1 MIALIKKGEKL
12 NPNNYRPISLLSCF
26 NKLFEKLLCKRL
38 VQFLERNQI
47 LFNYQYGFRKLH
59 STTLALIEFTDTII
73 RFLDDDNHCIS
84 VFIDLTKAFDTV
96 DHEILLHK
104 LERYGIRG
112 HANMFLRAYLSNRHQ
127 YTAIN
132 DLSSTLRKVQCGV
145 PQGSVLGPLLFALY
159 INDIQNAV
167 RAECVRLFA
176 DDMALYMVNTDL
188 KVLISSVKVKI
199 QQLFKWC
206 ICNKLTINIDK
217 TYFALFHTL
226 NKPVPDGFTEIP
238 TTHMTIKRATEMKY
252 LGLVLD
258 EKLNYNEHVQSI
270 CNSLLKYFRIF
281 NHIKHKVNK
290 KTARQLYLTFVFS
303 RIKYGIEI
311 YGNCSERNVNKIQ
324 TMQNKLLKLLL
335 QLDRL
340 TPTNI
345 LHKNLNIL
353 KINDLYKCSILSFVN
368 NTQIGKCPRIFEKY
382 FHKKHSHYDLRQEG
396 KLDIRPA
403 RLTLGDRAVRI
414 KGAKLWNDIH
424 KDLIPYKCKIS

>member
-1 MIALIKKGEKL
+1 M
-12 NPNNYRPISLLSCF
+12 SLLSCF

-38 VQFLERNQI
+38 VTFLERNQI
-47 LFNYQYGFRKLH
+47 FFNYKYGFGKLH

-73 RFLDDDNHCIS
+73 RFLDEGNFCIS

-112 HANMFLRAYLSNRHQ
+112 HANIFLRSYLSNRHQ

-159 INDIQNAV
+159 INDIHNAV
-167 RAECVRLFA
+167 GAGCVRLFA
-176 DDMALYMVNTDL
+176 DDSALYKVDTDL
-188 KVLISSVKVKI
+188 NALISSVKVKI
-199 QQLFKWC
+199 QQLYKWC

-217 TYFALFHTL
+217 TYFVLFHTV
-226 NKPVPDGFTEIP
+226 NKPVPDGFTEIV
-238 TTHMTIKRATEMKY
+238 TTHMTIKRATEIKY

-270 CNSLLKYFRIF
+270 CNSLLKYFGIF

-290 KTARQLYLTFVFS
+290 KTARQLYFAFVFS

-311 YGNCSERNVNKIQ
+311 YKVTARIGMCIK
-324 TMQNKLLKLLL
+324 
-335 QLDRL
+335 
-340 TPTNI
+340 
-345 LHKNLNIL
+345 
-353 KINDLYKCSILSFVN
+353 YK
-368 NTQIGKCPRIFEKY
+368 
-382 FHKKHSHYDLRQEG
+382 
-396 KLDIRPA
+396 
-403 RLTLGDRAVRI
+403 
-414 KGAKLWNDIH
+414 
-424 KDLIPYKCKIS
+424 